1 MANNIQPNRQTSSK
15 PRISLMVQDSP
26 SVRRRYSCP
35 SGLHLY
41 RSVSMPKSEGS
52 NPLDVD
58 SEASSSTASSSE
70 ISPNEDTK
78 LQKKE
83 RVQRGSIPLMG
94 SLVYFKKR
102 GESFPQTAEDEE
114 LHSEIMKLTDRLGR
128 YQINSRKGDTP
139 DRASLKSRSVSDPL
153 AEEYCPLCDF
163 SEIDD
168 RMNEERRHSTEWM
181 EKNLD
186 LNNSG
191 NERSRRNVGEGMK
204 KQIVSHAP
212 IQGGSKAA
220 YRIPNP
226 DRIPHHISTNHHHH
240 HHHHHPHNHHLDK
253 SSERHPDR
261 ASSSS
266 SLNQEIPT
274 PIERSGYRS
283 SEDGNYTLGTSQ
295 DSRNS
300 TLQYNRSTAKRR
312 REHKRRLTCAV
323 IFTQPRVVEI

>member
-1 MANNIQPNRQTSSK
+1 
-15 PRISLMVQDSP
+15 MVQDSP

-70 ISPNEDTK
+70 ISPNEDAK

-128 YQINSRKGDTP
+128 YQINSRRGDTP
-139 DRASLKSRSVSDPL
+139 ERASLKSRSVSDPL
-153 AEEYCPLCDF
+153 AEECCPLCDF

-186 LNNSG
+186 SSNSG
-191 NERSRRNVGEGMK
+191 NERIKKHVGEGMK

-220 YRIPNP
+220 YRIPNS
-226 DRIPHHISTNHHHH
+226 DRIPHHISTNHCHHH
-240 HHHHHPHNHHLDK
+240 RHHHNHHLER
-253 SSERHPDR
+253 SSGHHSDH

-283 SEDGNYTLGTSQ
+283 SEDGNYTLGTSD
-295 DSRNS
+295 DSRNN
-300 TLQYNRSTAKRR
+300 TLQYNRSTAKRH

>member
-1 MANNIQPNRQTSSK
+1 
-15 PRISLMVQDSP
+15 MVQDSP

-70 ISPNEDTK
+70 ISPNEDAK

-128 YQINSRKGDTP
+128 YQINSRRGDTP
-139 DRASLKSRSVSDPL
+139 ERASLKSRSVSDPL
-153 AEEYCPLCDF
+153 AEECCPLCDF

-186 LNNSG
+186 SSNSG
-191 NERSRRNVGEGMK
+191 NERIKKHVGEGMK

-220 YRIPNP
+220 YRIPNS
-226 DRIPHHISTNHHHH
+226 DRIPHHISTNHCHHH
-240 HHHHHPHNHHLDK
+240 RHHHNHHLDR
-253 SSERHPDR
+253 SSGHHSDH

-283 SEDGNYTLGTSQ
+283 SEDGNYTLGTSD
-295 DSRNS
+295 DSRNN
-300 TLQYNRSTAKRR
+300 TLQYNRSTAKRH

>member
-1 MANNIQPNRQTSSK
+1 
-15 PRISLMVQDSP
+15 MVQDSP

-70 ISPNEDTK
+70 ISPNEDAK

-128 YQINSRKGDTP
+128 YQINSRRGDTP
-139 DRASLKSRSVSDPL
+139 ERASLKSRSVSDPL
-153 AEEYCPLCDF
+153 AEECCPLCDF

-186 LNNSG
+186 SSNSG
-191 NERSRRNVGEGMK
+191 NERIKKHVGEGMK

-220 YRIPNP
+220 YRIPNS
-226 DRIPHHISTNHHHH
+226 DRIPHHISTNHCHHH
-240 HHHHHPHNHHLDK
+240 RHHHNHHLDR
-253 SSERHPDR
+253 SSGHHSDH

-274 PIERSGYRS
+274 PIERLGYRS
-283 SEDGNYTLGTSQ
+283 SEDGNYTLGTSD
-295 DSRNS
+295 DSRNN
-300 TLQYNRSTAKRR
+300 TLQYNRSTAKRH